1 MQETDIASNTLQNRQ
16 QIKSSN
22 VQRETQTKRE
32 TDRPV
37 LGCRVGCW
45 QWRLVVLVQHWMFP
59 QWMIA
64 QHRLCRRLALYLHHH
79 HHHHHHYHHY
89 HQVFWVRLDVQY
101 SVVDWAVLARSTVLL
116 PFHRQSRQDIHAR
129 AYKMFR
135 FFKSNKTFKVN
146 TARQSWLSLASALMY
161 TWRYRPFCRPA
172 AIAVSLRCLHD

>member
-79 HHHHHHYHHY
+79 HHHHHHYYY
-89 HQVFWVRLDVQY
+89 HQVFWVSQTRRAIQRGWL
-101 SVVDWAVLARSTVLL
+101 SCARSLNCTVTISS
-116 PFHRQSRQDIHAR
+116 PVETRHSRTCLQD
-129 AYKMFR
+129 
-135 FFKSNKTFKVN
+135 V
-146 TARQSWLSLASALMY
+146 
-161 TWRYRPFCRPA
+161 
-172 AIAVSLRCLHD
+172 